1 MDEYIMSLYQTV
13 QDEVPETEAVITV
26 TSPGF
31 GASSSVNSGFM
42 RVQLVEPDE
51 RNRSQAEI
59 AQALT
64 QAVGQMDGA
73 RTFVSQEQTI
83 DVGNQGGQPIQ
94 YVLQAPNL
102 QALEETLPDFMQRA
116 RQSEVFTFL
125 DSNLKFNKPELN
137 VNIDRERAD
146 NIGVSARDVAETL
159 QLALSEQRVG
169 FFTRDGQQRDVV
181 AQVER
186 SNRNEP
192 ADLMNLY
199 VRSDSGEPVLLGNVV
214 SVEEQANPP
223 QLFRFNRFQSA
234 TISGQLAP
242 GYSIDDGITELDR
255 IAEDMLG
262 PSFSTALDGASR
274 DFQET
279 SNQLLYVFGL
289 ALVLI
294 YLVLAAQFESFR
306 DPFTI
311 LITVPLALT
320 GALAFLWVFGQSLN
334 IFSQIGIVM
343 LVGLVAKNGI
353 LIVEFANQRRAAG
366 LNIEDAITEAAAVRF
381 RPILM
386 TAFSTILG
394 VLPIALAVG
403 AGAESRIP
411 MGLVVIGGLIVGT
424 FLSLY
429 IIPAMYTY
437 LTGSAPPKATAA
449 ATSGD
454 GAASPGSGDGTGTLP
469 NVPDPAASDS
479 ASDGNSAA

>member
-1 MDEYIMSLYQTV
+1 ME
-13 QDEVPETEAVITV
+13 
-26 TSPGF
+26 
-31 GASSSVNSGFM
+31 
-42 RVQLVEPDE
+42 
-51 RNRSQAEI
+51 
-59 AQALT
+59 
-64 QAVGQMDGA
+64 
-73 RTFVSQEQTI
+73 
-83 DVGNQGGQPIQ
+83 
-94 YVLQAPNL
+94 
-102 QALEETLPDFMQRA
+102 RA

-125 DSNLKFNKPELN
+125 DTNLKFNKPEIN
-137 VNIDRERAD
+137 VQIDRNRAD
-146 NIGVSARDVAETL
+146 NIGVSALDVAETM

-186 SNRNEP
+186 GNRNEP
-192 ADLMNLY
+192 SDLLSLY
-199 VRSDSGEPVLLGNVV
+199 VRSDSGEPVLLDNVV
-214 SVEEQANPP
+214 TIEEQANPP

-234 TISGQLAP
+234 TISGQLAD
-242 GYSIDDGITELDR
+242 GYNIDDGISELDT
-255 IAEDMLG
+255 IADNVLG
-262 PSFSTALDGASR
+262 PSFSTALDGQSR

-353 LIVEFANQRRAAG
+353 LIVEFANQRKAAG
-366 LNIEDAITEAAAVRF
+366 RSIDEAITEAAAVRF

-429 IIPAMYTY
+429 VIPAMYTY
-437 LTGSAPPKATAA
+437 LSDPNATKSMAVTSASANGT
-449 ATSGD
+449 TGD
-454 GAASPGSGDGTGTLP
+454 GAAGDGSGPASLP
-469 NVPDPAASDS
+469 NKPDPASSDENASV
-479 ASDGNSAA
+479 